1 MAVTASAIT
10 NTFSMPG
17 VLLTN
22 NYADILNTQFDKI
35 KIRKWGIPVQGMDV
49 YNVVTTSKDYI
60 KHSYVTELGLL
71 SKNDDEDSIPVDHPI
86 QGFDNTHTPVDYRGS
101 IRITKR
107 LRETDQYAVIAKMQG
122 ALLQSAKDTTEYIA
136 ADAFNTGFGSNASWL
151 CADGMYLFDSDR
163 PFEDPGLGTW
173 SNLETASALTQASL
187 ASMRL
192 NFRKTKNERGL
203 FRPVVMKTLVVPP
216 ALEDKAFE
224 LIKSDLRAEDD
235 MNAKNVYQNRF
246 EIKVWD
252 YLTDENAFFG
262 LGPKDEAHELYYIW
276 RVKPETATYNAS
288 ENPDV
293 LVHRVRMSCVTGC
306 DRPHNIRGNAGA

>member
-1 MAVTASAIT
+1 
-10 NTFSMPG
+10 
-17 VLLTN
+17 
-22 NYADILNTQFDKI
+22 
-35 KIRKWGIPVQGMDV
+35 
-49 YNVVTTSKDYI
+49 
-60 KHSYVTELGLL
+60 L
-71 SKNDDEDSIPVDHPI
+71 SKNDDEDTLPVDAPI

-151 CADGMYLFDSDR
+151 CADGMYLFDGGR
-163 PFEDPGLGTW
+163 KFEDPSLGEW
-173 SNLETASALTQASL
+173 SNLETPSALTQASL

-192 NFRKTKNERGL
+192 NFRKTLNERGL
-203 FRPVVMKTLVVPP
+203 IRPITMKTLVIPA
-216 ALEDKAFE
+216 ALEDKAYE

-262 LGPKDEAHELYYIW
+262 LGPKDESFELYYIW
-276 RVKPETATYNAS
+276 RVKPQTDTFNAAD
-288 ENPDV
+288 NPHV
-293 LVHRVRMSCVTGC
+293 LCHSVRMSCVTGC
-306 DRPHNIRGNAGA
+306 DRPHSLRGNAGA

>member
-1 MAVTASAIT
+1 MAVTASALT

-17 VLLTN
+17 VLLKD

>member
-1 MAVTASAIT
+1 MAVSSSAVV

-35 KIRKWGIPVQGMDV
+35 KIRKWSAPVQGMDV
-49 YNVVTTSKDYI
+49 YNVVTTSKDYV

-71 SKNDDEDSIPVDHPI
+71 AKNDDEDSIPVDHPI

-136 ADAFNTGFGSNASWL
+136 ADAFNTGFGTNASWL
-151 CADGMYLFDSDR
+151 CADGMYLFDTLR
-163 PFEDPGLGTW
+163 KFEDPGLGTW

-187 ASMRL
+187 ATMRL
-192 NFRKTKNERGL
+192 NFRKTLNERGL
-203 FRPVVMKTLVVPP
+203 IRPIVMKTLVVPP

-262 LGPKDEAHELYYIW
+262 LGPKDESHELYFLW

>member
-1 MAVTASAIT
+1 MAVTASAVS

-17 VLLTN
+17 VLLKD

-71 SKNDDEDSIPVDHPI
+71 AKNDDEDSIPVDHPI

-187 ASMRL
+187 ATMRL

-203 FRPVVMKTLVVPP
+203 FRPVVMKTLIVPP

-306 DRPHNIRGNAGA
+306 DRPHNLRGNAGA

>member
-1 MAVTASAIT
+1 MAVTASAVS

-35 KIRKWGIPVQGMDV
+35 KIRKWSVPVQGMDV
-49 YNVVTTSKDYI
+49 YNVVTTSKDYV

-71 SKNDDEDSIPVDHPI
+71 AKNDDEDRIPVDHPI

-136 ADAFNTGFGSNASWL
+136 ADAFNTGFGNNASWL
-151 CADGMYLFDSDR
+151 CADGMYLFDSGR
-163 PFEDPGLGTW
+163 KFEDPGLGEW

-187 ASMRL
+187 ATMRL
-192 NFRKTKNERGL
+192 NFRKTLNERGL
-203 FRPVVMKTLVVPP
+203 IRPIVMKTLIVPP

-262 LGPKDEAHELYYIW
+262 LGPKDEAHELYYLW

-293 LVHRVRMSCVTGC
+293 LIHRVRMSCVTGC
-306 DRPHNIRGNAGA
+306 DRPHNLRGNAGA